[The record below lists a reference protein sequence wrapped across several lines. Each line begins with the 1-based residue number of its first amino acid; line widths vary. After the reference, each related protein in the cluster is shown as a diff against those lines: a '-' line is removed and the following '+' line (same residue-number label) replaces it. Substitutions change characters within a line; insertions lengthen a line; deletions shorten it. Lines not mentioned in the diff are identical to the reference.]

1 MSQMMHYIKLA
12 PSGTSRIRSYLC
24 SHLVKSTGNKR
35 CLDLCRRRISSS
47 QSNNIILL
55 HFAES
60 SCRSSINLPIQRRCN
75 NTLAGKIDLK
85 SSVSRPTSTKK
96 EITIVANSNINIR
109 QDFDFFGE
117 PITFFLKEESI
128 HNHHQENEKSIKK
141 PFICEEALLSY
152 DAFIIQYITKGKS
165 SDDGGDEF
173 GISAKAAHSTAI
185 PWSELLT
192 HLLKACYQDKTSNE
206 NISYDWKCEAPMLAC
221 AAISPILALGGSS
234 YLKLLDECYAK
245 SMSPSFTIM
254 AQAAISI
261 LENQNQLDTLS
272 DRERY
277 HLHALKYLLE
287 DNHNMALSSLR
298 KLLELCPGDALA
310 LSLTIDIA
318 SVIGDKQNAFYAATS
333 IASYWNER
341 GQRSA
346 TGQTAIPGYAIGS
359 SLIALGLAVGGR
371 FREAEQLVDIAL
383 KRDTGGSSGI
393 CAWAFAHIYDSEG
406 RVSEGTS
413 LYTGYGKEYYET
425 CGFMFFD
432 AIMAG
437 IGGRFILDRDGATAD
452 NVAKRLYDENFGRI
466 FEYSGYDNRDHQGPV
481 FRSAPGSRR
490 KLLVDSAAG
499 AASSV
504 FNQFFG
510 QKTEATGIQEDNNN
524 SSSTARDQSK
534 SRTLEDVFAWLP
546 PTPHLLT
553 EATLFLVRLTI
564 SGTIGPNDERWSNL
578 CVAWEKA
585 IEVEKNYGS
594 NNELF
599 RHFPL
604 ARVTASLILGDKSLG
619 GQYSQTEIAISILGS
634 LMKLNSVHIN
644 VEREQWKFVAKTLSD
659 IRSGTGEE
667 KYFGWDQNFGNFL
680 EHAICHAAIESDDH
694 EMFCL
699 ARSVCSESIAL
710 RANSPETWFRYGVIL
725 QKLGDEEN
733 AENAF
738 QASISLGSGE
748 GGKMSPT

>member
-1 MSQMMHYIKLA
+1 MMNYIKSA
-12 PSGTSRIRSYLC
+12 PSGSTSRIRGFLS
-24 SHLVKSTGNKR
+24 SHLLQQTQSTGSKR
-35 CLDLCRRRISSS
+35 CLDLPRRITSSS
-47 QSNNIILL
+47 QTNKILC
-55 HFAES
+55 EVDS
-60 SCRSSINLPIQRRCN
+60 SCLSMNPQIQKRCN
-75 NTLAGKIDLK
+75 NTLVGQVDLK
-85 SSVSRPTSTKK
+85 SSVNNLNK
-96 EITIVANSNINIR
+96 EVINVQNVDNINIR

-117 PITFFLKEESI
+117 PITFFLKEENN
-128 HNHHQENEKSIKK
+128 NHHPNSNKSIKK
-141 PFICEEALLSY
+141 PFVCEEALISY
-152 DAFIIQYITKGKS
+152 DTFIIQYITKGKS

-185 PWSELLT
+185 PWSDLFKN
-192 HLLKACYQDKTSNE
+192 LLKSCYQDKTNNGDGSNH
-206 NISYDWKCEAPMLAC
+206 WKCEAPMLAC

-234 YLKLLDECYAK
+234 YLKLLDESYAK

-254 AQAAISI
+254 SKAATSY
-261 LENQNQLDTLS
+261 LENQNEIVDKLS

-287 DNHNMALSSLR
+287 DNHPMALSSLR
-298 KLLELCPGDALA
+298 KLLELCPGDALG
-310 LSLTIDIA
+310 LSLALDIA

-333 IASYWNER
+333 VASYWNER

-383 KRDTGGSSGI
+383 KRDTGGSAGI

-406 RVSEGTS
+406 RVSEGSS

-437 IGGRFILDRDGATAD
+437 IGGRFTLDRDGATAD

-466 FEYSGYDNRDHQGPV
+466 FEYSGYDDRDLGPV
-481 FRSAPGSRR
+481 FKSAPGSRR
-490 KLLVDSAAG
+490 QLLVDSAAG

-510 QKTEATGIQEDNNN
+510 QKNEAARSHEDNT
-524 SSSTARDQSK
+524 SSSTVRDQSK

-553 EATLFLVRLTI
+553 EATFFLVRLTI
-564 SGTIGPNDERWSNL
+564 GGTIAPNDERWSNL

-585 IEVEKNYGS
+585 IKVEKNHGS

-599 RHFPL
+599 HHLPI
-604 ARVTASLILGDKSLG
+604 ARVTASLVLGERCLG
-619 GQYSQTEIAISILGS
+619 GQCSQTEIAASVLGS
-634 LMKLNSVHIN
+634 LMQVNCANIN
-644 VEREQWKFVAKTLSD
+644 VDRDQWKFVAKTLSD
-659 IRSGTGEE
+659 IRSGMGEQ
-667 KYFGWDQNFGNFL
+667 KFFGWDQNFGNFL
-680 EHAICHAAIESDDH
+680 EHTICHAAIKSDDH

-710 RANSPETWFRYGVIL
+710 RGNSPETWFRYGVIL
-725 QKLGDEEN
+725 QKLGDKEN

-748 GGKMSPT
+748 GGKITSI